1 MRTSKKNQDSSVIPT
16 SNFTTIT
23 GITDEALRR
32 IVQPSDKKLFN
43 DTIDR
48 FLKDHD
54 DEEKLNAQKNKVAAP
69 MQTEAV
75 AEAPVPRRTRRPRIG
90 EIQIPAPA
98 SIAVAPAK
106 RMMSRKPKMEAAAL
120 VIEAPVK
127 RRARTANTDKL
138 AQIQAA
144 VAAELGTAAIM
155 GNTYASE
162 APAKR
167 KVNRK
172 PNMEAAAPV
181 AELLKKKRGRKPKA
195 EVVPAA
201 EVYTKR
207 KATHLPAAATPIA
220 EVPIR
225 VKKKPGR
232 KPKVE
237 AQAPVMEIPKRKAGR
252 PKKAKLESKVSM
264 SEQIDDESPIQKT
277 TEYGRFKFSEENRDL
292 DLKHVQELINSIT
305 EKNLLSS
312 NPIIVNSK
320 MEIMDG
326 QHRYEA
332 AKFLETTLYFKEDN
346 NFKPNDIARINTV
359 NRKWQLEDYLKH
371 FRSQGNGEY
380 AAIDN
385 FIHQYNVN
393 IYSAIGLLSGRT
405 AQPNNELVSRFKDG
419 KFVVKDYEHAIHVL
433 TVRNDFGNYSTD
445 FYKSKMFLNVVSKL
459 VKDPEYNHQKMI
471 TQIQNQSRAF
481 VKCTTVI
488 QYLEMLTEI
497 YNYRVRKEQNVD
509 FTKDAIVD

>member
-1 MRTSKKNQDSSVIPT
+1 MRTSKKNQGSSDIPT
-16 SNFTTIT
+16 SNFIST
-23 GITDEALRR
+23 GITDEALRK
-32 IVQPSDKKLFN
+32 IIQPADKKRFN
-43 DTIDR
+43 DTIDK
-48 FLKDHD
+48 FLKEHD
-54 DEEKLNAQKNKVAAP
+54 AEEKLNAQKNKVAASK
-69 MQTEAV
+69 QTEAIT
-75 AEAPVPRRTRRPRIG
+75 EAPASRRTRRPRIG
-90 EIQIPAPA
+90 EIQMSVPTP
-98 SIAVAPAK
+98 IAVAPTK
-106 RMMSRKPKMEAAAL
+106 RTVGRKPKMEAAAP
-120 VIEAPVK
+120 VVEAPTK
-127 RRARTANTDKL
+127 RRARTTNADKL

-144 VAAELGTAAIM
+144 VAAELGAASTMGAIHTA
-155 GNTYASE
+155 E
-162 APAKR
+162 ATAKS

-172 PNMEAAAPV
+172 LKMEATAPV
-181 AELLKKKRGRKPKA
+181 AEAPKNKRGRKPKLG
-195 EVVPAA
+195 VTPAV

-207 KATHLPAAATPIA
+207 KATHQPDAVAPIAATPVK
-220 EVPIR
+220 E
-225 VKKKPGR
+225 KKKPGR

-237 AQAPVMEIPKRKAGR
+237 ALAPVVETPKRKAGR
-252 PKKAKLESKVSM
+252 PKKAKLESKVAM

-277 TEYGRFKFSEENRDL
+277 TDYGRFKFSEENRDL

-380 AAIDN
+380 AALDN

-433 TVRNDFGNYSTD
+433 TIRNDFGNYSTD

-459 VKDPEYNHQKMI
+459 VKDPDYSHQKMI
-471 TQIQNQSRAF
+471 AQIQNQSRAF

-488 QYLEMLTEI
+488 QYLEMLTEL
-497 YNYRVRKEQNVD
+497 YNYHVRKENKVD